1 MDTTE
6 RLVIDLPKEL
16 VDKLRE
22 RVASGEFQSESHA
35 VEAVLKAG
43 YYGDEPDE
51 EELQEIRAAIAEAE
65 ADIEAGRVYEAD
77 EVHAKLRAIIKESTA
92 RQT

>member
-22 RVASGEFQSESHA
+22 RVASGEFQSESQV
-35 VEAVLKAG
+35 VEAVLKSG
-43 YYGDEPDE
+43 YYGGEPDE
-51 EELQEIRAAIAEAE
+51 EQLQEIRAAIAEAE
-65 ADIEAGRVYEAD
+65 ADIAAGRVYEAD
-77 EVHAKLRAIIKESTA
+77 DVHAKLRAIIKENTT
-92 RQT
+92 RRT